1 MTRRTGIGL
10 VAALVVGLAIVTLL
24 QRPVDPLVRVIPVG
38 LAPTA
43 MALDAR
49 AGQVLIFDSNRVS
62 LLDAATGVMGHSTIL
77 GPAAF
82 PLALVVDAQ
91 RDYCFVYARDG
102 TVYVVDTRDGRV
114 MQRTALTAATSTS
127 NEVALAVA
135 ARAGRVFALNY
146 RANTVTMLDAGSGR
160 VLRTVRVAGVPTAT
174 LDARNNR
181 VAIAAA
187 TDAVPER
194 ILDADTGRDVL
205 ATPSP
210 CYRGRVR
217 RGARASA
224 PQPHHAYATEIA
236 TDPEAGTSSM
246 LDGRSHAVLC
256 TFLYGRTTGG
266 VAFAVDGQ
274 AHHVFV
280 PDVLHNRIRIV
291 DERSGSTV
299 GSVRVPGALVALAL
313 DGVHHRLLVQ
323 SSGKTDA
330 VGHVLGYGA
339 LSILDTR
346 SGALVRTLR
355 VGIAPLDIAA
365 DERTGR
371 AFVLSANVNPD
382 ATAINLPAPTQGVLD
397 DLRHY
402 LPWLPLGPASQP
414 PSTGYVSVLDTS
426 KM

>member
-1 MTRRTGIGL
+1 MTRRVGVGL
-10 VAALVVGLAIVTLL
+10 VAALAIGLAIVALL
-24 QRPVDPLVRVIPVG
+24 QRPADLLVRVVPVG

-62 LLDAATGVMGHSTIL
+62 LLDAATGVMGHSTTL
-77 GPAAF
+77 GPTAF
-82 PLALVVDAQ
+82 PLALVVDTQ
-91 RDYCFVYARDG
+91 RDRCFVYAQDG
-102 TVYVVDTRDGRV
+102 IVYVLDTRDGRV
-114 MQRTALTAATSTS
+114 VQRTALTAATSPP
-127 NEVALAVA
+127 NDVALAVA

-146 RANTVTMLDAGSGR
+146 RADTVTMLDTGSGR
-160 VLRTVRVAGVPTAT
+160 VLRTVSVAGVPTAT
-174 LDARNNR
+174 LDARHNR

-194 ILDADTGRDVL
+194 ILDADTGRDVS

-210 CYRGRVR
+210 CYVRRAR
-217 RGARASA
+217 RGARAGA
-224 PQPHHAYATEIA
+224 PRRGYATDPA
-236 TDPEAGTSSM
+236 NDPEAGASNL

-256 TFLYGRTTGG
+256 TFLYGRTIGG
-266 VAFAVDGQ
+266 AAFAVDMQ
-274 AHHVFV
+274 ARRLFI
-280 PDVLHNRIRIV
+280 PDDLHNRIRIV
-291 DERSGSTV
+291 GERGGATV
-299 GSVRVPGALVALAL
+299 RSVQAPGALVALAL
-313 DGVHHRLLVQ
+313 DSVHHHLLVQ

-355 VGIAPLDIAA
+355 VGIAPLDVAV

-382 ATAINLPAPTQGVLD
+382 ATAINLPAPTRDVLD
-397 DLRHY
+397 YLRHY
-402 LPWLPLGPASQP
+402 LPWLPFGPASRP
-414 PSTGYVSVLDTS
+414 PSTGYVSVLDMS